1 MAYQK
6 AVAADH
12 LLLALTDIVA
22 LPSTQQGLE
31 RRRVPSFVLGQH
43 PITSHAILLGQRWK
57 KLKVITPRDS
67 LCLLLVS
74 TCLE

>member
-6 AVAADH
+6 TVTADH
-12 LLLALTDIVA
+12 LLPALTNIVA

-43 PITSHAILLGQRWK
+43 PITSHTILSGQRWK
-57 KLKVITPRDS
+57 KPKLITPRDS

>member
-6 AVAADH
+6 AVTADH
-12 LLLALTDIVA
+12 LLLALTDVGV

-31 RRRVPSFVLGQH
+31 RHRVPSFVLGQH
-43 PITSHAILLGQRWK
+43 PITSHTILSGQQWK
-57 KLKVITPRDS
+57 KPKVITPRDS